1 MPFESDLELRHR
13 PGHRRWELVRQLQFR
28 HYAPTPAQPAGYQP
42 RASQLIVVPI
52 GYLSDLAS
60 VPRLARWLI
69 DREEPEARRPS
80 VIHDFI
86 YTHLTHRFTKVEAD
100 RIFYDA
106 LREEGMNTA
115 LAWLMWKAV
124 RLGGRGTWST

>member
-13 PGHRRWELVRQLQFR
+13 PGHTRWEVIRVLQYR
-28 HYAPTPAQPAGYQP
+28 TKDG
-42 RASQLIVVPI
+42 RLITVPV

-60 VPRLARWLI
+60 VPHLARRI
-69 DREEPEARRPS
+69 VDPQTPAARRPS
-80 VIHDFI
+80 VVHDRI
-86 YTHLTHRFTKVEAD
+86 YTHETHRFTKAEAD

-115 LAWLMWKAV
+115 LAWLMYQAV
-124 RLGGRGTWST
+124 RIGGRGTWSA

>member
-13 PGHRRWELVRQLQFR
+13 PGHTRWEVIRPLVYRTSDGRQV
-28 HYAPTPAQPAGYQP
+28 
-42 RASQLIVVPI
+42 VVPV

-60 VPRLARWLI
+60 VPHVARRI
-69 DREEPEARRPS
+69 VDPQTPQARRPS
-80 VIHDFI
+80 VVHDHI
-86 YTHLTHRFTKVEAD
+86 YTHLSHRFSKVEAD

-106 LREEGMNTA
+106 LREEGMATP

-124 RLGGRGTWST
+124 RIGGRGTWSA